1 MKTLTLYVSASQAAR
16 YSSLLYDA
24 YYVKNV
30 HDVRKHSLPA
40 LAKMARHWK
49 EPFFLFH
56 FPFSSD
62 PRDSFAKI
70 SERCAKKCLKKVAF
84 LAHSEPPRPDQELS
98 LHQSAIA

>member
-1 MKTLTLYVSASQAAR
+1 MTQNHASR
-16 YSSLLYDA
+16 
-24 YYVKNV
+24 
-30 HDVRKHSLPA
+30 A
-40 LAKMARHWK
+40 LILGGGGTSEMAK

-62 PRDSFAKI
+62 PCDSFTKI